1 MGFQTVVNQQQAPAI
16 AGDFASA
23 NPRAAVLSPV
33 DASFV
38 AGTTGAT
45 VGLFG
50 WSDANG
56 NVTNAG
62 SGVPTGFIHRDQQ
75 ALITTFLAQNGNT
88 IPQGMT
94 VTLFNQGDF
103 WAQTGTVA
111 TVGQKVFA
119 SNTTGAIETGAAGAT
134 IAGYTETA
142 FHVDS
147 AGAVGELIKI
157 STWG

>member
-1 MGFQTVVNQQQAPAI
+1 MGFQTVVNLQQAPAV

-23 NPRAAVLSPV
+23 NPRASVNAPA
-33 DASFV
+33 DGTFV
-38 AGTTGAT
+38 AGTGGAT

-62 SGVPTGFIHRDQQ
+62 SGAPTGFIHRDQQ
-75 ALITTFLAQNGNT
+75 ALITAFLGQT
-88 IPQGMT
+88 SVVIPQGET
-94 VTLFNQGDF
+94 VTLFNAGDF

-119 SNTTGAIETGAAGAT
+119 SNTTGAIQTGAAGAT